1 MSERNEIWNELSAL
15 LTKFEEQKKQIYVH
29 YQGLVSATLDNR
41 ITSEREIEA
50 IMDGLLDFCD
60 DEKFLELYKKLCRHV
75 YNRCPVLVGE
85 HVNLFRLQFEENT
98 DQ

>member
-1 MSERNEIWNELSAL
+1 MAERNEIWNELSAL

-50 IMDGLLDFCD
+50 SA
-60 DEKFLELYKKLCRHV
+60 KFDLVVDYILQKHVRRDIQNICNVDQRFKLRKFDSTLN
-75 YNRCPVLVGE
+75 Y
-85 HVNLFRLQFEENT
+85 T
-98 DQ
+98 DMHRA

>member
-1 MSERNEIWNELSAL
+1 MADRNEIWSEINAL

-29 YQGLVSATLDNR
+29 YQSLVTAVLANQ

-60 DEKFLELYKKLCRHV
+60 DEKFLALYKTLCRHV
-75 YNRCPVLVGE
+75 YHQYPQLVGE
-85 HVNLFRLQFEENT
+85 HVNLFRLQFEENNS
-98 DQ
+98 